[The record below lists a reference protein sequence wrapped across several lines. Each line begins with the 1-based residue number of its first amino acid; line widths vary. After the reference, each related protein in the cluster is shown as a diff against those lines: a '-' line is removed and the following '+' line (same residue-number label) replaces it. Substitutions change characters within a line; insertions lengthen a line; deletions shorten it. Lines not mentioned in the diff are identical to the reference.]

1 MSRKSAAA
9 KTAGGE
15 AVPKPGRERLDEAL
29 VARGLAESRSQARA
43 LIMAGIVRAGGR
55 VVDKPGMPTPAGA
68 LEVLSGGRFVS
79 RGGEKLQGALDR
91 FPIAPQG
98 LVCAD
103 LGASTG
109 GFTDCLLQAGAAK
122 VYAVDVGRGQLHWKI
137 RQDSRV
143 VVIERQ
149 NARYLER
156 LPELVSLVVADLS
169 FISLALIL
177 PTIRRLLVPGGQT
190 LTLVKPQFE
199 AGRDAVGKG
208 GVVRDP
214 ATHRAVLR
222 RFLDDARREGF
233 AVLGLIGSPLR
244 GPAGNVEF
252 LAHLRVAGADLPVTV
267 PDGEALIEA
276 AMADV
281 TASAPAEGDRAEPGA
296 IVAEDSSAD

>member
-1 MSRKSAAA
+1 M
-9 KTAGGE
+9 
-15 AVPKPGRERLDEAL
+15 PKPGRERLDEAL

-43 LIMAGIVRAGGR
+43 LVMAGVVRVGGR
-55 VVDKPGMPTPAGA
+55 VVDKPGMPLPVGA
-68 LEVLSGGRFVS
+68 VEVVSGGRFVS

-91 FPIAPQG
+91 FSVAPTG

-109 GFTDCLLQAGAAK
+109 GFTDCLLQAGASR

-137 RQDSRV
+137 RQDPRV

-149 NARYLER
+149 NARYLES
-156 LPELVSLVVADLS
+156 LPEPIALVVADLS

-177 PTIRRLLVPGGQT
+177 PTMRRLLGPGGEA

-199 AGRDAVGKG
+199 AGREAVGKG

-222 RFLDDARREGF
+222 RFLDDAHREQF
-233 AVLGLIGSPLR
+233 SVLGLIASPLR

-252 LAHLRVAGADLPVTV
+252 LAHLRLADA
-267 PDGEALIEA
+267 PDDSPPAETLIEG

-281 TASAPAEGDRAEPGA
+281 AASSTAGEAEAE
-296 IVAEDSSAD
+296 

>member
-1 MSRKSAAA
+1 M
-9 KTAGGE
+9 
-15 AVPKPGRERLDEAL
+15 PKPGRERLDEAL

-43 LIMAGIVRAGGR
+43 LVMSGVVRVGGR
-55 VVDKPGMPTPAGA
+55 VVDKPGMPVPAGA
-68 LEVLSGGRFVS
+68 IEVISGGRFVS

-91 FPIAPQG
+91 FPIEPCG

-109 GFTDCLLQAGAAK
+109 GFTDCLLQAGAAR

-137 RQDSRV
+137 RQDPRV

-149 NARYLER
+149 NARYLES
-156 LPELVSLVVADLS
+156 LPEPVALVVADLS

-177 PTIRRLLVPGGQT
+177 PTMRKLLGPGGQA

-199 AGRDAVGKG
+199 AGREAVGKG

-222 RFLDDARREGF
+222 HFIEDARREGF
-233 AVLGLIGSPLR
+233 AVLGLIASPLR

-252 LAHLRVAGADLPVTV
+252 LAHLRLADASDAPP
-267 PDGEALIEA
+267 PDGDVLIEA
-276 AMADV
+276 AMAGLV
-281 TASAPAEGDRAEPGA
+281 TALPTVGDGEAATAEMAPAEPARE
-296 IVAEDSSAD
+296 

>member
-1 MSRKSAAA
+1 MSRKSTRKVAGDNPPL
-9 KTAGGE
+9 KT
-15 AVPKPGRERLDEAL
+15 GRERLDEAL
-29 VARGLAESRSQARA
+29 VARGLADSRSQARA
-43 LIMAGIVRAGGR
+43 LIMAGVVRAGGR
-55 VVDKPGMPTPAGA
+55 VVDKPGMPAPAGA

-137 RQDSRV
+137 RQDPRV

-149 NARYLER
+149 NARYLEG
-156 LPELVSLVVADLS
+156 LPEPVSLVVADLS

-177 PTIRRLLVPGGQT
+177 PTMRRLLVPGGQA

-199 AGRDAVGKG
+199 AGREAVGKG

-214 ATHRAVLR
+214 ATHRAVMR

-252 LAHLRVAGADLPVTV
+252 LAHLQVTGADSPVTV

-281 TASAPAEGDRAEPGA
+281 TASAPAEGDVAEPDA
-296 IVAEDSSAD
+296 IVEDDADEA